1 MRIISSLQI
10 FQFTFQEHYS
20 CFESGIGQ
28 DIYQVLGREVF
39 PLAQQTRATLDETA
53 LETFDDLKNYYDEY
67 QEERTQS
74 IVKALSEVRT

>member
-1 MRIISSLQI
+1 MRIIRSLQI
-10 FQFTFQEHYS
+10 FQFIFQKHYS
-20 CFESGIGQ
+20 CFEPGKCQ

-39 PLAQQTRATLDETA
+39 PLARQQRATLDETT

-67 QEERTQS
+67 EEERTQS